1 MTQALQLEG
10 RLKTR
15 IRSYPPGYLQNTP
28 ACQLI
33 NNYRIRI
40 VPERT
45 EGLSGI
51 IAFKTPDEF
60 CALAIRPGVAEYI
73 KSPKSIENIIIDT
86 TRDSIISLYR
96 GDISLSDLISK
107 VISAESPV
115 RGQAIALG
123 SVFEVLGEGEPG
135 DVRYH

>member
-1 MTQALQLEG
+1 MAQALQLEG

-15 IRSYPPGYLQNTP
+15 IRSYPPGYLQNTL

-33 NNYRIRI
+33 DNYRIRI

-45 EGLSGI
+45 EGLSGM

-73 KSPKSIENIIIDT
+73 KNPKPVEEIIIDT
-86 TRDSIISLYR
+86 TKDSIISLYR
-96 GDISLSDLISK
+96 GDISLNDLIYK
-107 VISAESPV
+107 AISAESPV
-115 RGQAIALG
+115 RKRAIALG

-135 DVRYH
+135 DARYR